1 MKLYISI
8 SRFLIGWR
16 GENWKNIISV
26 FTRRLIFDRSLT
38 LDFISFHIFFPWL
51 GLYRIILALVYMS
64 IAAFPMHDWL
74 TVCTNSMS
82 LGRPISKKYLQHI
95 LTKMR
100 RCVFLFIRGR
110 QMGGEA
116 EVRMT
121 TSISTLTR
129 VTYEIC

>member
-1 MKLYISI
+1 MRKLNW
-8 SRFLIGWR
+8 SRKKKIEKELF
-16 GENWKNIISV
+16 
-26 FTRRLIFDRSLT
+26 FTTRRLIFDRSLT
-38 LDFISFHIFFPWL
+38 LDFILFHIFFPWL

-129 VTYEIC
+129 VTYEICWEI